1 MNARRW
7 LLLSMGALI
16 GVAWG
21 FAVILRYPPIWALA
35 TGITCGMY
43 FGFVLGCAYE
53 ITKRMEGAQ

>member
-21 FAVILRYPPIWALA
+21 FAAILRYPSIWALA
-35 TGITCGMY
+35 TGITCGMC
-43 FGFVLGCAYE
+43 FGFVLGAP
-53 ITKRMEGAQ
+53 TK